1 MRSMSE
7 TAKGSAVCVVQGLH
21 RAENPAFET
30 TSRLIEGRL
39 PGFPRRFRPVG
50 DPGQVLR
57 GHCLNVLAVL
67 GARRQ
72 LPESPVGLQ
81 DTPDRK
87 SLIEPQRRRHDLS
100 LSGRPESNVPKA
112 KIKRDR
118 GKGLNVPSAEAEE
131 PRRKR
136 LSKGEPSEWY
146 GAVRRGTPLGQ
157 RSGRRDPG
165 DPVAL
170 GSKMPQKSLRC
181 GPRELQIQMV
191 ASPRNQHNRQ
201 PFGRRLPASGCQD
214 SLQVSNDLKQRT
226 ARRND
231 NRVDQVPH
239 RLT

>member
-1 MRSMSE
+1 M
-7 TAKGSAVCVVQGLH
+7 
-21 RAENPAFET
+21 F
-30 TSRLIEGRL
+30 
-39 PGFPRRFRPVG
+39 
-50 DPGQVLR
+50 
-57 GHCLNVLAVL
+57 HCL
-67 GARRQ
+67 
-72 LPESPVGLQ
+72 E
-81 DTPDRK
+81 
-87 SLIEPQRRRHDLS
+87 
-100 LSGRPESNVPKA
+100 VPKA
-112 KIKRDR
+112 TFQKQRSSGIAAKV
-118 GKGLNVPSAEAEE
+118 LNVPSAEAEE

-201 PFGRRLPASGCQD
+201 PFGRRLPDSGCQD